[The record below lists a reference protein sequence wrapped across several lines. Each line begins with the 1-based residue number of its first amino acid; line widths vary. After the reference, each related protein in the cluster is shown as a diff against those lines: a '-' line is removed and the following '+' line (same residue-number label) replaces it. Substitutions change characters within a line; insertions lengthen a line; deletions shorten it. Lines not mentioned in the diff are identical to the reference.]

1 MLQSIT
7 YQINFYFSR
16 LMLEITNSIKNNND
30 VIVPI
35 RTLLR
40 ERNNESNSSSK
51 LSVYREIL
59 FLSIVVLE
67 RDRIDIGE

>member
-1 MLQSIT
+1 MVD
-7 YQINFYFSR
+7 
-16 LMLEITNSIKNNND
+16 ITNSIKDNND
-30 VIVPI
+30 VSIPI

-40 ERNNESNSSSK
+40 ERTGDNNVLNK

-67 RDRIDIGE
+67 RDRIDIGQYQIPQSF

>member
-1 MLQSIT
+1 
-7 YQINFYFSR
+7 
-16 LMLEITNSIKNNND
+16 MLEITNSIKNNND